1 MVSRRRLLAVLAA
14 LVVLLAPAA
23 AAGAA
28 RDLAVT
34 VDEVKPDQ
42 VRLVADLP
50 GASAAAVPPVTVA
63 RDGWLLPSSVAV
75 EEGGAARTVVVVLD
89 TGAAM
94 AGAPLRAAQAG
105 LLAYAERVP
114 ADVAIG
120 LVAAADEPTV
130 LVRPTRDRRE
140 LRTALSDLRATGDTA
155 VYAGLGAAAELVK
168 GGAESRLLVLA
179 GGRDGGAG
187 DATPVLRELTAA
199 GVRVDVVGVPA
210 VPAGLAELRQLV
222 TTAGGT
228 VRSAGAAGA
237 LSGMLR
243 DLAGAVPLRVAIV
256 VAVPPELAGTTSTL
270 TVTAGTG
277 AAAATGTVPVSFA
290 ASAFAASSGP
300 TPSVATPALPD
311 LPTLRPELLAVLVF
325 GVLLVSTLLVVLSL
339 NGSVRQRRL
348 RQVEQFRPA
357 AAGSRAGSSDRSA
370 GPTGGFA
377 RTALGVPG
385 RLRGARSGEDAAH
398 GGPGEPNVRAS
409 DPAVRTA
416 ATVAGAVLLGLLG
429 GVVGVLLGAA
439 LGWLGPGLHRRL
451 RESRRRRAFADQ
463 LPDALQLIVGSL
475 RSGFSLAQA
484 IDAVVQDSPPGPLT
498 VELGRAM
505 TEVRLG
511 ADLDDALQ
519 RVAGR
524 VENDDL
530 AWAVMAIRIQRDTG
544 GNLAE
549 VLETTVETLRERD
562 RLRRHVRALSA
573 EGRLS
578 AYVLIAMPIVM
589 AIWMLLTRREYLSPL
604 WTTPVGLTML
614 VGAALLMVV
623 GIFWMARWI
632 KVEV

>member
-1 MVSRRRLLAVLAA
+1 MTRRAVLAA
-14 LVVLLAPAA
+14 LAALAVLLAPAA
-23 AAGAA
+23 PAGAA

-34 VDEVKPDQ
+34 VGEVKPDQ

-50 GASAAAVPPVTVA
+50 GASAAEIPPVTVA

-75 EEGGAARTVVVVLD
+75 EANGAARTVLVVLD

-94 AGAPLRAAQAG
+94 AGARLRAAQAG
-105 LLAYAERVP
+105 VLAYADRVP

-130 LVRPTRDRRE
+130 LVRPTRDRGE
-140 LRTALSDLRATGDTA
+140 LRAALADLRATGDTA
-155 VYAGLGAAAELVK
+155 LYAGLRAAAGLVTDE
-168 GGAESRLLVLA
+168 AEARLLVLA
-179 GGRDGGAG
+179 GGLDSKDPA
-187 DATPVLRELTAA
+187 PVLRELLAA
-199 GVRVDVVGVPA
+199 GVRVDLVGIPGGRA
-210 VPAGLAELRQLV
+210 VPAELRQLV
-222 TTAGGT
+222 TATGGT
-228 VRSAGAAGA
+228 VRSAGPDGVSAVLRAAA
-237 LSGMLR
+237 
-243 DLAGAVPLRVAIV
+243 DTVPLRVVITV
-256 VAVPPELAGTTSTL
+256 SVPPELAGTTSTL

-277 AAAATGTVPVSFA
+277 AAAARGAVPVRFA
-290 ASAFAASSGP
+290 ASASANSSGSSAAADDRAL
-300 TPSVATPALPD
+300 PSLPALRVD
-311 LPTLRPELLAVLVF
+311 LVAVLVF
-325 GVLLVSTLLVVLSL
+325 GVLLVSTLLVAFSL

-348 RQVEQFRPA
+348 RQVERFRPA
-357 AAGSRAGSSDRSA
+357 TA
-370 GPTGGFA
+370 GPRTAGPNRRPGLTSGFA
-377 RTALGVPG
+377 RAALGVSG
-385 RLRGARSGEDAAH
+385 RRRGGEKRSAHDGQGGEPAARS
-398 GGPGEPNVRAS
+398 S

-429 GVVGVLLGAA
+429 GVLGVLLGAA

-498 VELGRAM
+498 AELGRAM
-505 TEVRLG
+505 AEIRLG
-511 ADLDDALQ
+511 SDLDDALE
-519 RVAGR
+519 RVAQR

-578 AYVLIAMPIVM
+578 AYVLIALPIVM
-589 AIWMLLTRREYLSPL
+589 AVWMLLTRREYLSPL
-604 WTTPVGLTML
+604 WTTPVGLLML
-614 VGAALLMVV
+614 VGAVVLMLV